1 MKVRRYMYP
10 LGLVL
15 EDITKSRMNST
26 DAEIGIY
33 RLKSLVSLDLVLGF
47 SLTRSV
53 CLCLD
58 WLPFFVG
65 VFLVKVSSIQRL
77 KTSLWVSNT
86 NGTRTPFR
94 NISYK
99 GLILEPVP
107 LCIQREKYL

>member
-1 MKVRRYMYP
+1 MYP

-15 EDITKSRMNST
+15 EDVTKSRMNST

-33 RLKSLVSLDLVLGF
+33 RLKSLESLDLVLGF

-77 KTSLWVSNT
+77 KISLWLAILMEQELLFVTFPIRVLSLNQSLSA
-86 NGTRTPFR
+86 FR
-94 NISYK
+94 EINISND
-99 GLILEPVP
+99 
-107 LCIQREKYL
+107 